1 MSIHVLIS
9 KITAKRTE
17 TGFINFESVEGN
29 KWNDKKKINPKASI
43 NGKKKEQVR
52 QGQSINGVNLNQN
65 ISIIALNV
73 YRLTAPVK
81 R

>member
-1 MSIHVLIS
+1 MI
-9 KITAKRTE
+9 
-17 TGFINFESVEGN
+17 
-29 KWNDKKKINPKASI
+29 KKKINPKASI